1 MSAGN
6 LIGTIFVCVVFS
18 AMWVVLGAAVDKIGL
33 IFNHTIQLLPSF
45 QDAANGMTLMQTVWI
60 VIPILVWIVL
70 WINYAVNEA
79 NEAGGLV

>member
-6 LIGTIFVCVVFS
+6 LMGTIFVCVVFS

-33 IFNHTIQLLPSF
+33 IFNHMIQLLPSF

-79 NEAGGLV
+79 NGAGGLV